1 MLNGFADQA
10 MPVPGGNGL
19 FAVGRGNV
27 LCGFSRVCVVSYCVV
42 DDDAVIVRC
51 VGWGRAWFG
60 WCVFGVSDGAVFRG
74 LVFFCGAI
82 FLDFG
87 SDLELV

>member
-27 LCGFSRVCVVSYCVV
+27 LCGFSLVYGVSYCVV
-42 DDDAVIVRC
+42 GDNAVIVGY
-51 VGWGRAWFG
+51 VGGGRVWFD
-60 WCVFGVSDGAVFRG
+60 WCVLGVSDGAVCRS
-74 LVFFCGAI
+74 LVFFCGAV
-82 FLDFG
+82 FLDFVP
-87 SDLELV
+87 DLELV